1 MAYLRTRAFYL
12 LFALWTILLVV
23 TVPVLF
29 LDRDGRHIRRVSRL
43 WSRGIRVLLRWVAG
57 IDHRIVG
64 HENRP
69 DGSALYVA
77 NHQSMWEALL
87 FNLLVPDCAIVLREN
102 LFKIPLV
109 GPFLKRSPMIGI
121 RRDNMGMST
130 RKLIRDAKAAVA
142 AGRSVVIFPEG
153 TRAAPEAETE
163 FKSGYEILYRYLGVS
178 AVPVAHNA
186 GLFWRHKSKVM
197 QPGTVTLEFLPSI
210 APGMKP
216 AEFGT
221 LVDGQVQERRKA
233 LVSSPI

>member
-1 MAYLRTRAFYL
+1 MAYLRSRAFEA
-12 LFALWTILLVV
+12 LFALWTIVLIV

-43 WSRGIRVLLRWVAG
+43 WSRGIAFLLKWVAG
-57 IDHRIVG
+57 IDHRILG
-64 HENRP
+64 RENIAEGP
-69 DGSALYVA
+69 AIYVA

-87 FNLLVPDCAIVLREN
+87 FNTFVPDCAIVLREN

-109 GPFLKRSPMIGI
+109 GPFLRRSPMIGI

-130 RKLIRDAKAAVA
+130 RKLIRDAKDAVA
-142 AGRSVVIFPEG
+142 EGRSVVIFPEG

-186 GLFWRHKSKVM
+186 GLFWRHKSRVM
-197 QPGTVTLEFLPSI
+197 RPGTVTIEFLPAI

-216 AEFGT
+216 GEFGK
-221 LVDGQVQERRKA
+221 LVEAQVQDRRKA
-233 LVSSPI
+233 LVSSSA

>member
-1 MAYLRTRAFYL
+1 MAYLRSRAFDV

-29 LDRDGRHIRRVSRL
+29 LDRDGRQIRRVSRL
-43 WSRGIRVLLRWVAG
+43 WSRGIAFLLKWIAG
-57 IDHRIVG
+57 IEHRVIG
-64 HENRP
+64 RENMP
-69 DGSALYVA
+69 EGPALYVA

-87 FNLLVPDCAIVLREN
+87 FNTFVPDCAIVLREN

-109 GPFLKRSPMIGI
+109 GPFLRRSPMIGI

-130 RKLIRDAKAAVA
+130 RKLIRDAKKAVA

-163 FKSGYEILYRYLGVS
+163 FKSGYEILYRYLGVP

-186 GLFWRHKSKVM
+186 GLCWRHKSKVM
-197 QPGTVTLEFLPSI
+197 QPGTVTIEFLPAI

-216 AEFGT
+216 TEFGA
-221 LVDGQVQERRKA
+221 LVEGQVQERRRA
-233 LVSSPI
+233 LVASQA